1 MNKIISCERDGSGW
15 RIEVRKPGGAP
26 MVLTL
31 YGSKAQALEWA
42 RWNMD
47 EPEPA

>member
-1 MNKIISCERDGSGW
+1 MNKIIRCERDGSGW
-15 RIEVRKPGGAP
+15 RIEVRTPSGAP

-31 YGSKAQALEWA
+31 CGSKDQALERA